1 MSCLAFPPPARF
13 CLFGCFFCF
22 LFSFFFLL
30 PMKHMH
36 LSELIYFEYY
46 GTEVA
51 IFAVKRQASPERYP
65 SVS

>member
-1 MSCLAFPPPARF
+1 
-13 CLFGCFFCF
+13 
-22 LFSFFFLL
+22 
-30 PMKHMH
+30 MH

>member
-1 MSCLAFPPPARF
+1 MSGLPPTSTF
-13 CLFGCFFCF
+13 LFVWVFF
-22 LFSFFFLL
+22 LFSFFFFFLL